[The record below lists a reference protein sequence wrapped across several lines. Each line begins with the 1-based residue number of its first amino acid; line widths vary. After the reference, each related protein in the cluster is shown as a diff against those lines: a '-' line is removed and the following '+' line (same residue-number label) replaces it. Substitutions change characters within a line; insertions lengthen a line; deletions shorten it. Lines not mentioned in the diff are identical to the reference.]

1 MVLPG
6 GAEVEKLPCIVEDM
20 SSIPGPGTKIPRS
33 MPQLLSPS
41 TAMKSLKAT
50 QEDPVQPG
58 RKKPTLIFFSW
69 GNFIPQGT
77 SGIVWKHCD

>member
-1 MVLPG
+1 M
-6 GAEVEKLPCIVEDM
+6 EDM

-33 MPQLLSPS
+33 MLQLLSLS
-41 TAMKSLKAT
+41 IAMKSPKAT

-58 RKKPTLIFFSW
+58 RKKPTLILSW
-69 GNFIPQGT
+69 GDFIPQGI